1 MEPSWGL
8 TLMAASQAVAHGLL
22 AWRGGEQSHG
32 ECAEVEAGSAG
43 DDEEMVALGDFA
55 EGGAG
60 LAGVVAGGEGVVGG
74 GDVDEVM
81 GDEGALGERRLGG
94 AEVHAA
100 VDGYGVA
107 TDDFAVELLGEGEG
121 KCGFAAAGGAE
132 DEDGQRVLWE

>member
-8 TLMAASQAVAHGLL
+8 TLMAASQAVAKVML
-22 AWRGGEQSHG
+22 ASRTGEEAFGKRS
-32 ECAEVEAGSAG
+32 EVEAGSAG